1 MRKSSLILDKNSELI
16 RLENNALKLRVEL
29 LLSEIDDLVATAS
42 ASSCTAICLKQR
54 VSYLEDRASRADAS
68 YSSTIAAMRLRFSSD
83 ICLLRE
89 QLSMVSSSLLDLESR
104 LSRAKNVRLRLKAKN
119 GALLEEVVFLS
130 TEREKYLE
138 LKQQLL
144 NPLVVLQFFFLSI
157 KSCMLRNFGKSAFR
171 TL

>member
-68 YSSTIAAMRLRFSSD
+68 YSSTIAAMRLRFSND

-89 QLSMVSSSLLDLESR
+89 QLSMVSNKLADLESR
-104 LSRAKNVRLRLKAKN
+104 LLKANQVRSRLKVKN
-119 GALLEEVVFLS
+119 QSLLEELLVLS
-130 TEREKYLE
+130 SEHEKYLD
-138 LKQQLL
+138 LKRQLL
-144 NPLVVLQFFFLSI
+144 NPLVVLRLFFLSI
-157 KSCMLRNFGKSAFR
+157 KSYVFKFFGKPTFR
-171 TL
+171 AL